1 MHEPATAAALAAVAL
16 AVAGC
21 ADRGH
26 RAETSRLVDGSVS
39 PALPR
44 ALGAGA
50 AGLVMSRVRIRR
62 AMRLDARGR
71 TCVASFRGEFT
82 VAADAV
88 VVDRTGVTGFS
99 LTFLDAH
106 RHVVLGCD
114 RTGRQVA
121 GGAWCARSVGR
132 LVDGRLED
140 PRLDILCVGRRGDS
154 VGFAWIEPMP
164 AARWVVVGAGGD
176 REVEPVAAGLPV
188 RVATREVDAA
198 TSSATFVVG
207 EYDAT
212 GAELA
217 RYRLPV
223 RVAG

>member
-1 MHEPATAAALAAVAL
+1 MHEPATAAALTAVAL
-16 AVAGC
+16 AVVGC

-26 RAETSRLVDGSVS
+26 RVETRHLVDGSVS
-39 PALPR
+39 SALPR
-44 ALGAGA
+44 ALGAVA
-50 AGLVMSRVRIRR
+50 DGLIMSRVRVRR
-62 AMRLDARGR
+62 AMRLDPRGR

-88 VVDRTGVTGFS
+88 VVERTGVTGAS
-99 LTFLDAH
+99 LTFSDAR

-114 RTGRQVA
+114 RTGRGAA
-121 GGAWCARSVGR
+121 GSAWCARSVGR
-132 LVDGRLED
+132 RVNGRLED
-140 PRLDILCVGRRGDS
+140 PRLDILCVGRRGDP

-164 AARWVVVGAGGD
+164 ATRWVVVGAGGD

-188 RVATREVDAA
+188 RVATRAVDAA
-198 TSSATFVVG
+198 TSSATFAVS